1 MIEQRIARLRA
12 FLQEHDADGVII
24 VQPENLRYFSAFT
37 GGEGAL
43 VIGLD
48 QAVLWTDSRYTEQAA
63 NQSGAWYDI
72 KNHHNALSAS
82 IRSSLN
88 DMEIGVAAYE
98 ENFLTHF
105 MYENISDGALC
116 GFLPCDLTSLRAVK
130 EPYELKA
137 TRKASNIADRAFAD
151 LLPYIKPGVTE
162 KELAARLESNMLL
175 LGSEEKSFTTIVAS
189 GKLSL
194 IHI

>member
-137 TRKASNIADRAFAD
+137 TRKASNICSRASVPAATVPGSTGSRRNKPSANIGKADNRACWHT
-151 LLPYIKPGVTE
+151 G
-162 KELAARLESNMLL
+162 RR
-175 LGSEEKSFTTIVAS
+175 S
-189 GKLSL
+189 GKPPKIQARS
-194 IHI
+194 